1 MLGKIQEQEIEGSIM
16 KKFVVYTSLLM
27 FGMGAMTTITSY
39 AFPRDAQAG
48 YGGGCPITVPDDWRK
63 CALCPHEC

>member
-1 MLGKIQEQEIEGSIM
+1 M

-39 AFPRDAQAG
+39 AFPRDALAG